1 MTAPKDPQ
9 SVFIMFPLWVAW
21 HFHDSFFFA
30 VHPFLISPPPM
41 LPRLSLYHALRPPT
55 SGAQSLSVDVSSYF
69 LPSSF
74 LSYGRAFDPYPSIFW
89 GALRRM
95 NDWTWK
101 RNGQSYSCSLSGAH
115 LPRIQRVQFK
125 KKGNYGTGAPI
136 SCFRVA
142 PIKRSG
148 GMFVRY
154 RSKRKRLVGPRI
166 LIFIGINSKLAK

>member
-30 VHPFLISPPPM
+30 VHPFLISPPPPTPT
-41 LPRLSLYHALRPPT
+41 LPRLPLYRALRPPT

-74 LSYGRAFDPYPSIFW
+74 LSCGREPSILIPVSF
-89 GALRRM
+89 GGPYGG
-95 NDWTWK
+95 WTTG
-101 RNGQSYSCSLSGAH
+101 RGNEMDNRTAVRSRGRICLASNACSL
-115 LPRIQRVQFK
+115 K
-125 KKGNYGTGAPI
+125 KKVTTEGAPI

-148 GMFVRY
+148 GMFVIRY
-154 RSKRKRLVGPRI
+154 RSRRRD
-166 LIFIGINSKLAK
+166 